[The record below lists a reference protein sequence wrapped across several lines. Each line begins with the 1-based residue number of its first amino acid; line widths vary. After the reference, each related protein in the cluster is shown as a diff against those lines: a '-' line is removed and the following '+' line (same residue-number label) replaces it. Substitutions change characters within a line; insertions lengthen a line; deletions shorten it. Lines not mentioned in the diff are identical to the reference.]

1 MAIALIL
8 TIIPV
13 TLILVLLVLTTGSL
27 SPLAAVSF
35 ALLLGLVVIA
45 FAGLLR
51 FARRM
56 QPPRDDG
63 HPTRS
68 EDPSPSEE
76 EDADTSSPGAE
87 DAIARW
93 RDDGGSARL

>member
-1 MAIALIL
+1 MALALIL

-35 ALLLGLVVIA
+35 ALLLGLVVIV

-51 FARRM
+51 LARRM
-56 QPPRDDG
+56 QPSKDG
-63 HPTRS
+63 GDRTRS
-68 EDPSPSEE
+68 EDPAEPAE
-76 EDADTSSPGAE
+76 EDAD
-87 DAIARW
+87 AR
-93 RDDGGSARL
+93 GL